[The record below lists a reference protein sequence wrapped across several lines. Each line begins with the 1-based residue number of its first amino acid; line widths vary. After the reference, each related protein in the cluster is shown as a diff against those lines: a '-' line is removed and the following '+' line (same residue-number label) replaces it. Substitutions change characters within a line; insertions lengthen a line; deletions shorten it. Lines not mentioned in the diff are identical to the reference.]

1 MDQETGE
8 VVEGLRK
15 RGKSKEKRP
24 NPIVQMGML
33 QPLEEKL
40 HRRFGMTD
48 FIVYTDAG
56 LGSESNRRYN
66 MGKGRDYICVQSL
79 PSLKEEKTTRT
90 HLDAR
95 PVHLSR
101 QNRIKTH
108 FLTCFIAM
116 VIL

>member
-24 NPIVQMGML
+24 NPIVQMGMFMDMDGIPLAFVIFPGNCSEQTSL

-48 FIVYTDAG
+48 FIVSTDAG

-66 MGKGRDYICVQSL
+66 MGEGRDYICVQSL
-79 PSLKEEKTTRT
+79 PSLKEEDRNAAVDSKG
-90 HLDAR
+90 
-95 PVHLSR
+95 
-101 QNRIKTH
+101 
-108 FLTCFIAM
+108 
-116 VIL
+116 